1 MEAMD
6 VKVDYVVKQVETL
19 NKELI
24 EQQLDKQYT
33 TRIDSLKD
41 KLLKLEAERTKL
53 KELVNT
59 QKRVTRSATK
69 SGQQE
74 NKELQKTR
82 AKMLTL
88 EAQIDRAQ
96 ERID

>member
-6 VKVDYVVKQVETL
+6 VKVDYIVKQVETL

-33 TRIDSLKD
+33 THIEILKN

-53 KELVNT
+53 KELV
-59 QKRVTRSATK
+59 QKEKRVTRSATK
-69 SGQQE
+69 SDQ
-74 NKELQKTR
+74 
-82 AKMLTL
+82 
-88 EAQIDRAQ
+88 
-96 ERID
+96 